1 MLNALD
7 LYAKIE
13 PLIGFYDEYEQLYS
27 SYLYLMQPLEIQTV
41 LDVGCGN
48 GKLAKLLLE
57 NGYDVLGIDRSE
69 AMIERAKSLGIN
81 AQNIELSSLPSESFD
96 SLLCVGDVL
105 NYMKQDELKRFM
117 IEVSRVLKKGGYL
130 LADINTLHGFEI
142 SDGSVIKDQTDKFLA
157 IDASFEDDILRTEMT
172 YFEKE
177 NAHYQKY
184 SNIIYQ
190 YYHPH
195 DIFTKCAT
203 LTLLR
208 TVNITMFSDESDK
221 NLLILQK
228 AT

>member
-1 MLNALD
+1 LD

-27 SYLYLMQPLEIQTV
+27 SYLYLMQPLKIKKV

-57 NGYDVLGIDRSE
+57 NGFEVLGIDRSDV
-69 AMIERAKSLGIN
+69 MIERAKSLGVD
-81 AQNIELSSLPSESFD
+81 AKNIELSKILSEAFD
-96 SLLCVGDVL
+96 CLLCVGDVL
-105 NYMKQDELKRFM
+105 NYMKQDELKRFL

-130 LADINTLHGFEI
+130 LVDINTLHGFEI
-142 SDGSVIKDQTDKFLA
+142 SDGSVIKNQTNEFLA
-157 IDASFEDDILRTEMT
+157 IDAIFEEEKLRTEIT

-177 NAHYQKY
+177 KAHYQKY

-195 DIFTKCAT
+195 ELFTKLAT
-203 LTLLR
+203 LKLLR
-208 TVNITMFSDESDK
+208 TVDLTMFSDQSDK
-221 NLLILQK
+221 NLLIFQK
-228 AT
+228 TAII